1 MDFGLQGK
9 VAMVAAASKGIGLAI
24 AKELAAEG
32 CHISICGRT
41 EETLE
46 EAAAEIGE
54 DTRSYVADVSLLED
68 LEWWVEQTRQDLGEP
83 DILIT
88 NTGGP
93 PAGIFT
99 EMSDAQWHAGVESSL
114 MNVVRLVRLV
124 APRMEGKRWGRIVH
138 ITSLVAKEP
147 NPMLPISST
156 LRAGLMALTRL
167 QATELAPYG
176 ITVNGVLPGHTM
188 TDRQR
193 HLAQITAERMG
204 TTMEGELE
212 NRADEIPMGRIA
224 EPEEI
229 AAAVAFLCSTRASY
243 ITGTS
248 LVVDGGVTKTFF

>member
-68 LEWWVEQTRQDLGEP
+68 LEWWVDQTRLDLGEP

-93 PAGIFT
+93 PAGIYS
-99 EMSDAQWHAGVESSL
+99 EMTDAQWHAGVESTL

-156 LRAGLMALTRL
+156 LRSGLMALTRL
-167 QATELAPYG
+167 QAAELAPYG

-193 HLAQITAERMG
+193 HLAGITAERNG

-229 AAAVAFLCSTRASY
+229 AAAVAFLCSARASY

-248 LVVDGGVTKTFF
+248 LLVDGGVTKTFF